1 MNSPKNNTADGS
13 LDEEGNKQIVC
24 GGCELLCDD
33 ITAQSIESG
42 TGCIVANDWFA
53 HSELQPESMIDGRN
67 APLTEAIVMA
77 SQRLLSAR
85 RTLITGLVSTTPD
98 TIQIAC

>member
-33 ITAQSIESG
+33 IKEQKLILPTIIEMINVSFKFHLKFWNTAIIGIQVRSLLL
-42 TGCIVANDWFA
+42 VD
-53 HSELQPESMIDGRN
+53 
-67 APLTEAIVMA
+67 
-77 SQRLLSAR
+77 RLLSGILKR
-85 RTLITGLVSTTPD
+85 QDVHFLLRSKYMTP
-98 TIQIAC
+98 